1 MEGAHRMSA
10 TAWTVQLSVTTTRRV
25 EDATVASLLSGV
37 PACRDTPA
45 GHGVPGISVLL
56 GVEATT
62 AAGAYGAALLVLV
75 TEVLPRLD
83 GPLLTDALIRTGTR
97 PMAQQEPLGMGL
109 PGSGRGTSALA

>member
-10 TAWTVQLSVTTTRRV
+10 TAWTVQLSVTTARRV
-25 EDATVASLLSGV
+25 EDA
-37 PACRDTPA
+37 
-45 GHGVPGISVLL
+45 
-56 GVEATT
+56 T

-75 TEVLPRLD
+75 TEVPPRLD
-83 GPLLTDALIRTGTR
+83 GPLLTDALIRTGTQ